1 MTTATTASISI
12 ADRAVEPRTVATML
26 AAFSDDPMCRWAWP
40 DNYEAGFAEFVPI
53 FGGSAFDLGTAHIV
67 GDFAGA
73 ALWLPPGVGPDEEAL
88 VGLTERTVDP
98 AIQPDLFQI
107 FEQMDQYHP
116 KEPHWY
122 LPLIGVVPA
131 EQGKGLGG
139 ALMSYA
145 LAQCDGDGLPAY
157 LESTNPRNI
166 SLYRRHG
173 FEVMGEIRAGSSP
186 VMVPMIRPAKR
197 R

>member
-1 MTTATTASISI
+1 MTTATKVSISI
-12 ADRAVEPRTVATML
+12 AGRVVEARTVATL
-26 AAFSDDPMCRWAWP
+26 VEAFQDDPVCRWAWP
-40 DNYEAGFAEFVPI
+40 GNYQTGFAEFVPI
-53 FGGSAFDLGTAHIV
+53 FGGNAFDLGTAHIA

-73 ALWLPPGVGPDEEAL
+73 ALWLPPGVGPEEEAL
-88 VGLTERTVDP
+88 VGLIQRTADP
-98 AIQPDLFQI
+98 SIQPDLFQML
-107 FEQMDQYHP
+107 EQMGRFHP
-116 KEPHWY
+116 VEPHWY